1 MADDWIKFRK
11 KLVRDGRVTRA
22 SRACNGPVTPAS
34 RSCNADRSTML
45 GALVTLW
52 CLADDYA
59 ERDGLLPHYSA
70 EDIDAE
76 VGVPG
81 FCSALPADW
90 MEVREGAVYLP
101 NYQAHNGPTAKSR
114 AQAAR
119 RAAASRGRVTPA
131 SRSRHAGVTP
141 KRTKSAPRE
150 EKRRIEKKENTPL
163 PPFAGELAVL
173 DTEKFRAAWA
183 DWLKHRKE
191 KRKAVTATQAAKQL
205 AALAQAGE
213 PAAVWAV
220 EESLRR
226 GWEGLFPE
234 KYPAAANGAR
244 PKQADIRDHI
254 DRAFEAKE
262 WP

>member
-1 MADDWIKFRK
+1 
-11 KLVRDGRVTRA
+11 
-22 SRACNGPVTPAS
+22 
-34 RSCNADRSTML
+34 
-45 GALVTLW
+45 
-52 CLADDYA
+52 LADDYA

-90 MEVREGAVYLP
+90 MEVRDGAVYLP

-191 KRKAVTATQAAKQL
+191 KRKPVTATQAAKLLPKL
-205 AALAQAGE
+205 AAEGE
-213 PAAVWAV
+213 RAAVDRIERAIAN
-220 EESLRR
+220 
-226 GWEGLFPE
+226 GYQGLIFPDE
-234 KYPAAANGAR
+234 AAAQNGVPNAAKAAR
-244 PKQADIRDHI
+244 EK
-254 DRAFEAKE
+254 AFEGFE
-262 WP
+262 